1 MTRPEPPA
9 IAAHRDPDLFRQ
21 AVAYTARTTGFA
33 ARLIEKD
40 YFCTV
45 LLAYLART
53 DAGLI
58 FKGGTALAKV
68 HAGFYRLSED
78 LDFTIPMP
86 IDASRRQRS
95 HAASPLKDA
104 MGKLEASLPEFTL
117 HEPLRGSNNSAQYNA
132 LVRYDSLATGQVET
146 LRVEVGLR
154 EPLLI
159 PPTDAPART
168 MLRNPITDKP
178 LAPDLTL
185 PCIDLK
191 EALAEKLRAAL
202 TRREVAIRDF
212 YDLHHAAQH
221 LGLTAN
227 APELLDL
234 LRRKLAIPGNPPIDL
249 APNRIDQ
256 LRRQRDAR
264 LRPVLRPKDFDAFD
278 LDHTVR
284 IAERIAEKLR

>member
-1 MTRPEPPA
+1 MTSNEPPA
-9 IAAHRDPDLFRQ
+9 IAAHRDPDLFGQ
-21 AVAYTARTTGFA
+21 AVAYTAQATGFA

-40 YFCTV
+40 YFSTV
-45 LLAYLART
+45 LLAYLARA

-58 FKGGTALAKV
+58 FKGGTALAKI

-86 IDASRRQRS
+86 VDASRHQRS

-104 MGKLEASLPEFTL
+104 MGKLEASLPEFTIA
-117 HEPLRGSNNSAQYNA
+117 EPLRGSNNSAQYNA
-132 LVRYDSLATGQVET
+132 LVRYDSLATGQAET
-146 LRVEVGLR
+146 LRLEVGLR
-154 EPLLI
+154 EPLLTS
-159 PPTDAPART
+159 PTDAPART

-185 PCIDLK
+185 PCIGLT

-221 LGLTAN
+221 LGLTA
-227 APELLDL
+227 EDTQLLDL
-234 LRRKLAIPGNPPIDL
+234 IRRKLAIPANPPIDL
-249 APNRIDQ
+249 GPDRVNQ
-256 LRRQRDAR
+256 LHRQRDAR
-264 LRPVLRPKDFDAFD
+264 LRPVLRPQDFDRFH
-278 LDHTVR
+278 LDHAIR
-284 IAERIAEKLR
+284 IAKQIADKLR

>member
-1 MTRPEPPA
+1 MTRNEPPA
-9 IAAHRDPDLFRQ
+9 IAAHSDPDLFRQ
-21 AVAYTARTTGFA
+21 AVAYTARATGFP

-78 LDFTIPMP
+78 LDFTIPTP

-95 HAASPLKDA
+95 QAAGPLKAA
-104 MGKLEASLPEFTL
+104 MGKLKASLPEFTIA
-117 HEPLRGSNNSAQYNA
+117 EPLRGSNNSAQYNA
-132 LVRYDSLATGQVET
+132 LVRYDSLASGQTET

-154 EPLLI
+154 EPLLN
-159 PPTDAPART
+159 PPVNAPART

-178 LAPDLTL
+178 LAPDITL
-185 PCIDLK
+185 PCIALT

-221 LGLTAN
+221 LGLTAED
-227 APELLDL
+227 AELLDL

-249 APNRIDQ
+249 TPNRTLVQ
-256 LRRQRDAR
+256 NNS
-264 LRPVLRPKDFDAFD
+264 
-278 LDHTVR
+278 
-284 IAERIAEKLR
+284 